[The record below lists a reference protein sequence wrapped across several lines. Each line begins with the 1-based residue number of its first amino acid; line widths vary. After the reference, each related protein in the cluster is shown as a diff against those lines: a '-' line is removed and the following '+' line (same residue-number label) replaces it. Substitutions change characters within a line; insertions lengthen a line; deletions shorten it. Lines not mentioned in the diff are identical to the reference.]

1 MASDSCD
8 NKSRRY
14 VTNVTDLRR
23 AITEQRYNSFSSDSI
38 RICSHFEKVHP
49 RLVEQIEFLGLETG

>member
-8 NKSRRY
+8 NISRRY
-14 VTNVTDLRR
+14 VTYVTDIRR
-23 AITEQRYNSFSSDSI
+23 AITEQRYNNFSSDSI

-49 RLVEQIEFLGLETG
+49 RLVQQIEFPGLDTS